1 MLKSYYEI
9 LNVDEKASKQEIK
22 FQFKKLAKMYHPDL
36 NSSLEAENIFKEIN
50 KAAEVLLDDEKRKNY
65 DLLRQGEIFQK
76 KYTKKYSSGCGF
88 EDLFKNKKEKDNT
101 IKQTPQNGQ
110 DITVNITIDYS
121 EAILGTQRV
130 INIARSIVCPR
141 CEGKKFANGQKCS
154 YCNGL
159 GEKTENRKITVKIPQ
174 NVKNKA
180 KLRLKGEG
188 QYGKYGGLNGNLYVI
203 VNVDNNDELKIKDDI
218 VYYDAQIS
226 PYLAVLG
233 GNLDVPTLWGQATIK
248 LPPLTKTNQSFKLIN
263 VGVLNDKTG
272 KKGDEIVKILIQ
284 IPSSLSDEE
293 YMLYEKLRELNLKK
307 KNAKTFEYKN

>member
-110 DITVNITIDYS
+110 DITVTPKLS
-121 EAILGTQRV
+121 WELKGLLILHVQSFVPDVKEKSLQTV
-130 INIARSIVCPR
+130 KSVHIATDWA
-141 CEGKKFANGQKCS
+141 KKR
-154 YCNGL
+154 
-159 GEKTENRKITVKIPQ
+159 KTE
-174 NVKNKA
+174 
-180 KLRLKGEG
+180 KLRLKFL
-188 QYGKYGGLNGNLYVI
+188 KM
-203 VNVDNNDELKIKDDI
+203 LKIKQNSVLKERDNT
-218 VYYDAQIS
+218 ANT
-226 PYLAVLG
+226 AV
-233 GNLDVPTLWGQATIK
+233 
-248 LPPLTKTNQSFKLIN
+248 
-263 VGVLNDKTG
+263 
-272 KKGDEIVKILIQ
+272 
-284 IPSSLSDEE
+284 
-293 YMLYEKLRELNLKK
+293 
-307 KNAKTFEYKN
+307 